1 MTELMIS
8 GLIKSSID
16 PIIQINE
23 EGTIKLV
30 NQACLSIF
38 NYKEE
43 DLIGQNVK
51 MLMPEQHA
59 EKHDEYL
66 HQYKVTGQKRILGVG
81 RNLHGLKSDGSI
93 FPIFLTVSV
102 AEL

>member
-1 MTELMIS
+1 MVNKEIR
-8 GLIKSSID
+8 GLISR
-16 PIIQINE
+16 IIQINE

-38 NYKEE
+38 NYQEE

-59 EKHDEYL
+59 EKLSCLCLKNMQSNTIPSY
-66 HQYKVTGQKRILGVG
+66 VTIRI
-81 RNLHGLKSDGSI
+81 
-93 FPIFLTVSV
+93 
-102 AEL
+102 

>member
-1 MTELMIS
+1 MAELMIS

-38 NYKEE
+38 NYQEE

-59 EKHDEYL
+59 EKLSCLCLKNMQSNTIPSY
-66 HQYKVTGQKRILGVG
+66 VTIRI
-81 RNLHGLKSDGSI
+81 
-93 FPIFLTVSV
+93 
-102 AEL
+102 